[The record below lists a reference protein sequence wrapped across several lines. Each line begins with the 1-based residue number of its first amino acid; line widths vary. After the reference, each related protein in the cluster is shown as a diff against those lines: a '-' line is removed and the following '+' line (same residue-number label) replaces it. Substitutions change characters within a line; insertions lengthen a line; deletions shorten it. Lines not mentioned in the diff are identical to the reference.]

1 MPVVLALTLLQDKWS
16 RNDVVTSLG
25 GVLKARDTGPPQTR
39 APPTHR
45 LFTTLNFARG
55 AGGDD
60 EQLDETDAVVTS
72 EPAMED
78 QDWDAGYG
86 TQDKRDGGWLES
98 DDIEDF

>member
-1 MPVVLALTLLQDKWS
+1 M
-16 RNDVVTSLG
+16 
-25 GVLKARDTGPPQTR
+25 LKARDLGPSQTR

-45 LFTTLNFARG
+45 LFTNLNFARG
-55 AGGDD
+55 AGGGD

-78 QDWDAGYG
+78 QDWDAGYD